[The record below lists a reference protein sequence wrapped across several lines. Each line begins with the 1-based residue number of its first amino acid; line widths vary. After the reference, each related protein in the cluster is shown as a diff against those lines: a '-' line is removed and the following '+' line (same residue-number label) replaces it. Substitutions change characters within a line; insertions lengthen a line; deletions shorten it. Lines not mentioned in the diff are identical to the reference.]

1 MSLSSYQDDPVTYY
15 AEQMPSQEVWTLQT
29 MPEGLIYHS
38 YMAGVKEPRCA
49 SVWSQRDGYG
59 SGWDVALGGRIG
71 LLRYGTSGCTSDRPD
86 GWQVDLAG
94 AVFARLD
101 PTADSTPLV
110 ATDYR
115 ADIPI
120 TYGCG
125 PLHVKLAYYHISSHL
140 GDEYMLTASSFN
152 RINYHRDALAF
163 GVGYYY
169 TDALRIY
176 GEVGGAPESGGGA
189 KPWEFQVGVDYS
201 PLHTGLRGSP
211 FWAVNAHSREDVGFG
226 GNFVAQLGWQWRRTG
241 RGGWCRMGMQY
252 YTGKN
257 EQYSFFD
264 QNESRLGYGLWVD
277 F

>member
-1 MSLSSYQDDPVTYY
+1 MPAAQ
-15 AEQMPSQEVWTLQT
+15 EQWTLQN

-49 SVWSQRDGYG
+49 SVWSQRDEFG

-71 LLRYGTSGCTSDRPD
+71 LLRYGTSGCGSSRPE

-101 PTADSTPLV
+101 PTGDSTPLI

-152 RINYHRDALAF
+152 RINYHRDALAL
-163 GVGYYY
+163 GIGYYW
-169 TDALRIY
+169 TDALRFY
-176 GEVGGAPESGGGA
+176 GEAGIAGEAGGGA
-189 KPWEFQVGVDYS
+189 EPLEFQMGIDYS
-201 PLHTGLRGSP
+201 PIQTGHCGSL
-211 FWAVNAHSREDVGFG
+211 FWAVNAHAREEVDFG
-226 GNFVAQLGWQWRRTG
+226 GNFVAQLGWQWRSSG
-241 RGGWCRMGMQY
+241 RGGVFRTGLQY

-257 EQYSFFD
+257 EQYSFYD
-264 QNESRLGYGLWVD
+264 QSENRLGYGIWID